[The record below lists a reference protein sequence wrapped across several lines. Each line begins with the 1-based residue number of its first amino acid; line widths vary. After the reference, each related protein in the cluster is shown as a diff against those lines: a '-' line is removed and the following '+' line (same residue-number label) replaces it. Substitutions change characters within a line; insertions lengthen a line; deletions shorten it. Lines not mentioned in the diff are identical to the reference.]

1 MSTLADKTEQ
11 AIKRFG
17 KSICIV
23 TVSDHQGRYASPSS
37 AITNLTNDPPS
48 LLLPLEKTASLY
60 PLLKPGSH
68 FGVNVLGAEHQA
80 VVDACIRQKGEQR
93 FSVGDWQQ
101 HHTGVP
107 VLADAQASF
116 VCEFEQRNEYG
127 SHGMIVGRVVDV
139 SYADQLSSLIYVDGG
154 FKTLAP

>member
-1 MSTLADKTEQ
+1 MITLAEKTQQ

-23 TVSDHQGRYASPSS
+23 TVSDKQGRYASPSS
-37 AITNLTNDPPS
+37 AITNLTNEPPT

-60 PLLKPGSH
+60 PLLKAGGH
-68 FGVNVLGAEHQA
+68 FAVNVLAAHHDE
-80 VVDACIRQKGEQR
+80 VVNACIRQKGEGR

-101 HHTGVP
+101 HASGAP

-116 VCEFEQRNEYG
+116 VCEFEQLNEYG
-127 SHGMIVGRVVDV
+127 SHGMIIGKVVEV
-139 SYADQLSSLIYVDGG
+139 AYQEELAPLIYIGGG
-154 FKTLAP
+154 FKAF